1 MWNNPTG
8 RMRYN
13 LNFISS
19 SHSKTSQAGKLLK
32 NNPCFSW
39 LSPIFLYII
48 PCTMHQEQHQKSQG
62 FVMQFHWKIAQEFSN
77 KCLWE
82 SLYFCGSQSF
92 ISGCSS
98 CPLDQFTPKL
108 FVIKQD
114 LQISFISTNI
124 AHDLPN
130 HHSTTAQRP
139 AKITAFKDQRMVSN
153 IFYSHWKEWENTVT
167 GIQQT
172 RIYQKLHRILN
183 KEL

>member
-1 MWNNPTG
+1 
-8 RMRYN
+8 
-13 LNFISS
+13 
-19 SHSKTSQAGKLLK
+19 
-32 NNPCFSW
+32 
-39 LSPIFLYII
+39 
-48 PCTMHQEQHQKSQG
+48 MHQEQYQKSQG
-62 FVMQFHWKIAQEFSN
+62 VVMQFHWKIAQEFTN

-92 ISGCSS
+92 ISVCSS

-114 LQISFISTNI
+114 LQITFISTNI
-124 AHDLPN
+124 AHDFPN

-139 AKITAFKDQRMVSN
+139 AKITAFKDQRMGSN

-172 RIYQKLHRILN
+172 RTYQKLHHILN
-183 KEL
+183 KELQYEVSITLTAPEYMQLSLLRFSKPECHTTLCVWSSH